1 MMLTA
6 LLLSS
11 IALRGQTACP
21 TVQEVSDRLAGLDT
35 DRAGELRWVQLH
47 EERDVLRLS
56 LWRPDG
62 SLEAVRELP
71 LSGSCDALA
80 RASAVTIATWAAQM
94 PPPRPEVLQ
103 RGEAAA
109 PAPPHVMHTIFDPET
124 LRAERERISTLT
136 QVEVEDPG
144 PTRLRGPFIAMTV
157 GLLGQVAAVIMGLAG
172 GTQGLA
178 SWQSG
183 AAVPVLMC
191 FAFGTFNV
199 GTGLVWLLG
208 ALGATP
214 HDRAVAF

>member
-71 LSGSCDALA
+71 RSGSCDALA
-80 RASAVTIATWAAQM
+80 RASAVTIATWAAQQT
-94 PPPRPEVLQ
+94 PPPRVEVLQ
-103 RGEAAA
+103 HGEAAA
-109 PAPPHVMHTIFDPET
+109 PAPPRVMHTIFDPET

-136 QVEVEDPG
+136 RVEVEDPG
-144 PTRLRGPFIAMTV
+144 PTRLRGPFIAMTA
-157 GLLGQVAAVIMGLAG
+157 GLLGQVAAVLMGLAG
-172 GTQGLA
+172 GSSL
-178 SWQSG
+178 SLQSSAG
-183 AAVPVLMC
+183 VPVLMC